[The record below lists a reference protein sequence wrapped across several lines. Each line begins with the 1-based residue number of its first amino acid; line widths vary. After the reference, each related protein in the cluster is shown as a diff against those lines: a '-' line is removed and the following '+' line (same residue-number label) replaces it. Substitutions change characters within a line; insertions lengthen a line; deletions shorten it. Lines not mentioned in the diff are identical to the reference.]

1 LRDISEA
8 KRKVAGI
15 ALIWVALILAP
26 GCRKVGPDPA
36 APPSTLPDAWNLRPP
51 NGTSLSPLDLAA
63 IGTWWTSLG
72 DPGLTSLI
80 DRALANNLD
89 LKKAV
94 ARISEARAQWG
105 VATGREYPGIDAG
118 ASVTRNQIS
127 RNALGNLEST
137 PILGKTLVD
146 SLSEPT
152 TTYGAG
158 VNASWEMDLFGR
170 IRRQTESAEA
180 NLQASVEDLRDIRV
194 SLLGE
199 VGRAYT
205 EVRSCQARLAL
216 TQAALQTQ
224 ASTVNLIRVS
234 LDQGEGS
241 RLELEQAQTDLG
253 LSRAGLPP
261 LNTGLAQAEH
271 RLEALL
277 GLPPGA
283 LRDELSPFKPIP
295 MVPAAVALG
304 IPAELLRQRPDV
316 RRAEQQYE
324 AQTAQIGVATADKYP
339 RLNWGGT
346 IGLESISS
354 GNLLSQGSRVFG
366 IGPTVTWNVFDAG
379 RIRQNVRIM
388 DARQE
393 QALIAFEASVL
404 KALHE
409 VEDVLAAYGDD
420 QIRRQALLEAEQGA
434 QRTLAIN
441 QDLFDGGEGNLLGVL
456 SAQRALQD
464 LQIQRIQSDA
474 AVTTD
479 VIRLSAALGGGWV
492 RPEPAPPAQA
502 H

>member
-1 LRDISEA
+1 
-8 KRKVAGI
+8 
-15 ALIWVALILAP
+15 
-26 GCRKVGPDPA
+26 
-36 APPSTLPDAWNLRPP
+36 
-51 NGTSLSPLDLAA
+51 
-63 IGTWWTSLG
+63 
-72 DPGLTSLI
+72 
-80 DRALANNLD
+80 
-89 LKKAV
+89 
-94 ARISEARAQWG
+94 
-105 VATGREYPGIDAG
+105 
-118 ASVTRNQIS
+118 
-127 RNALGNLEST
+127 
-137 PILGKTLVD
+137 
-146 SLSEPT
+146 
-152 TTYGAG
+152 
-158 VNASWEMDLFGR
+158 
-170 IRRQTESAEA
+170 
-180 NLQASVEDLRDIRV
+180 
-194 SLLGE
+194 
-199 VGRAYT
+199 
-205 EVRSCQARLAL
+205 
-216 TQAALQTQ
+216 
-224 ASTVNLIRVS
+224 VNLIRVS